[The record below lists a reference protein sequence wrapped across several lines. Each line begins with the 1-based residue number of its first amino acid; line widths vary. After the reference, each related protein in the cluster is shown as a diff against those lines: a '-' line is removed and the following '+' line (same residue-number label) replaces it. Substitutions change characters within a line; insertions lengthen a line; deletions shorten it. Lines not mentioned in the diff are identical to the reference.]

1 MFPFQTSR
9 IFAMVSTVGLPKE
22 YSHSRSKLS
31 EEGRRRIGDQMALM
45 GRCSAI
51 RVPYISKGWSKTAGL
66 CAGGTER
73 LALRAGSTER
83 LGVRAGSTERLGVHA
98 GSTERL
104 ALRAGGTE
112 RLGVRAGGTERLGR
126 KKIAYKQHKSE
137 SCLTS

>member
-1 MFPFQTSR
+1 
-9 IFAMVSTVGLPKE
+9 
-22 YSHSRSKLS
+22 
-31 EEGRRRIGDQMALM
+31 MALM

-66 CAGGTER
+66 CAGGTEL

-83 LGVRAGSTERLGVHA
+83 LGVRAGS
-98 GSTERL
+98 
-104 ALRAGGTE
+104 TE